1 MNDDQLD
8 KLFRDQLAD
17 LNVPPS
23 EDVWAGIDAEL
34 GIKRKTVPAWKQPW
48 LRYSAAA
55 IIVLGSATLFY
66 NHTEDEIGKT
76 AEVLVVKT
84 PAANSNKKMEMPSI
98 VDPAPQ
104 EDHPAAYTVEEK
116 APHKKELSNSLHITI
131 TAAEES
137 KKLDLELPEIQV
149 AMIEVAP
156 IDSIKSAALTSHK
169 VVEVDPIQ
177 PLIDDPEIEDSMLAT
192 VPQTSAPQKG
202 LVAGLLNK
210 ISEVV
215 NPDDSKTIH
224 FSNDEEGS
232 LRVDIFNSLV
242 KTRKKHRK

>member
-17 LNVPPS
+17 LNVQPS

-34 GIKRKTVPAWKQPW
+34 GIKRQTTPFWKQPW
-48 LRYSAAA
+48 LRYAAA
-55 IIVLGSATLFY
+55 TIIVVGIAALLY
-66 NHTEDEIGKT
+66 NNTEDQIQKA
-76 AEVLVVKT
+76 AEVQVVKT
-84 PAANSNKKMEMPSI
+84 PATSSDRKIEKSGIADALQLEDNS
-98 VDPAPQ
+98 
-104 EDHPAAYTVEEK
+104 AAYIVEEK
-116 APHKKELSNSLHITI
+116 VPQKKESSNSSPLTP

-149 AMIEVAP
+149 AMVEVAP
-156 IDSIKSAALTSHK
+156 IDSIKSSALTSHK
-169 VVEVDPIQ
+169 VVEIDPIQ
-177 PLIDDPEIEDSMLAT
+177 PLIDDPEVEDSMLAT
-192 VPQTSAPQKG
+192 VPQNSAPQKG